1 MEENSKNFDFSP
13 KTISD
18 ILKKA
23 PLVSY
28 CFPDRSSELEF
39 LVRSLEDEMRKVDAF
54 KRELPLCMQLLKDG
68 IKRLK
73 EEKLMEEE
81 STPLKSNNNSEG
93 EERAKTS
100 IDFVEKRTWMSSVQ
114 LWTPPPP
121 IHCANSGFINSRGGS
136 GAFSPFKKS
145 EAKIEED
152 RGSFGTQ
159 LHEQHKQQL
168 QRKQRRC
175 WSPELHRLFVDAL
188 QNLGGAEV
196 ATPKQ
201 IREHMKVEGL
211 TNDEV
216 KSHLQK
222 YRIHVRRFS
231 NASSTERPVCDEM
244 DSHA

>member
-1 MEENSKNFDFSP
+1 
-13 KTISD
+13 
-18 ILKKA
+18 
-23 PLVSY
+23 
-28 CFPDRSSELEF
+28 
-39 LVRSLEDEMRKVDAF
+39 
-54 KRELPLCMQLLKDG
+54 
-68 IKRLK
+68 
-73 EEKLMEEE
+73 MEEE
-81 STPLKSNNNSEG
+81 STPSKSNNNSEG
-93 EERAKTS
+93 DERAKTS
-100 IDFVEKRTWMSSVQ
+100 IDFIEKRTWMSSVQ

-121 IHCANSGFINSRGGS
+121 IHCENNGFTINSRGGS

-145 EAKIEED
+145 DAKDQQVVPIEED
-152 RGSFGTQ
+152 RGSSGTR

-231 NASSTERPVCDEM
+231 NASPTERPVCDG
-244 DSHA
+244 